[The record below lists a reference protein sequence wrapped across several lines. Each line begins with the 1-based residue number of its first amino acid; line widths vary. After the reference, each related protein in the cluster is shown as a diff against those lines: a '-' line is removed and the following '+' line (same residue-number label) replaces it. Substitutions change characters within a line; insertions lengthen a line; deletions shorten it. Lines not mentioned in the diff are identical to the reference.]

1 MSNPPVT
8 SKDATD
14 NMDTH
19 VLQRTAAHLATRY
32 AGIFTP
38 EMVER
43 YVFESYTTLGRTVKI
58 RTYLAATAGHFAD
71 SRLRALAQS
80 TGHIEHDR
88 PQVLFVCVQNA
99 GRSQLAAALLSK
111 LAGDQV
117 EVRSAG
123 SLPAQEIHPETRQFI
138 EQMGLDAAD
147 AYPKPLTD
155 DVVRAADYVITM
167 GCGDTCPIYP
177 GKTYLDWNVEDPEG
191 KTEAEA
197 HQVLAELETKVN
209 KLWAEITEMPR

>member
-8 SKDATD
+8 AHDDATAK
-14 NMDTH
+14 DTH

-32 AGIFTP
+32 EGIFTP

-43 YVFESYTTLGRTVKI
+43 YVFESYTALGRTAKI

-80 TGHIEHDR
+80 MGRIEHDR

-99 GRSQLAAALLSK
+99 GRSQLAAALLRK
-111 LAGDQV
+111 LAGDGV

-123 SLPAQEIHPETRQFI
+123 SLPAQEIHPETRRLLD
-138 EQMGLDAAD
+138 ELGLDAAD

-191 KTEAEA
+191 KIEAGT
-197 HQVLAELETKVN
+197 HQVLADLETKVN
-209 KLWAEITEMPR
+209 RLWAEISETAR

>member
-1 MSNPPVT
+1 MNITPAASQDT
-8 SKDATD
+8 AT
-14 NMDTH
+14 MDTH
-19 VLQRTAAHLATRY
+19 VLQRTAAHLAARY
-32 AGIFTP
+32 EGIFTP

-43 YVFESYTTLGRTVKI
+43 YVFESYTALGRTAKI
-58 RTYLAATAGHFAD
+58 RTYLAATSGHFAD

-80 TGHIEHDR
+80 MGHIEHDR

-99 GRSQLAAALLSK
+99 GRSQIAAALLSK
-111 LAGDQV
+111 VAGDRV

-123 SLPAQEIHPETRQFI
+123 SLPAQEIHPETRRLLGEI
-138 EQMGLDAAD
+138 GLDPAD

-191 KTEAEA
+191 KTDAET
-197 HQVLAELETKVN
+197 HQVLAALENKVN
-209 KLWAEITEMPR
+209 QLWAEINETAR

>member
-1 MSNPPVT
+1 MNPQPDT
-8 SKDATD
+8 AHNNATD
-14 NMDTH
+14 KDTN
-19 VLQRTAAHLATRY
+19 VLQRIAADLAARY
-32 AGIFTP
+32 EGIFTP

-43 YVFESYTTLGRTVKI
+43 YTFESYTALGRTAKI
-58 RTYLAATAGHFAD
+58 RNYLTTTAGHFAD

-80 TGHIEHDR
+80 MDRIEYNR

-99 GRSQLAAALLSK
+99 GRSQLAAALLTK
-111 LAGDQV
+111 VAGDSV

-123 SLPAQEIHPETRQFI
+123 SLPAQEIHPATARLLTEI
-138 EQMGLDAAD
+138 GLDPAS

-177 GKTYLDWNVEDPEG
+177 GKTYLDWNVENPDG
-191 KTEAEA
+191 KTEAEVD
-197 HQVLAELETKVN
+197 QVMASLEEKVN
-209 KLWAEITEMPR
+209 QLWAKIRETAR

>member
-1 MSNPPVT
+1 MIDTTPKDT
-8 SKDATD
+8 S
-14 NMDTH
+14 
-19 VLQRTAAHLATRY
+19 VLQRTAEQLTERY
-32 AGIFTP
+32 EGVFTP

-43 YVFESYTTLGRTVKI
+43 YVFESYAALGRTAKV
-58 RTYLAATAGHFAD
+58 RTYLATTAGHFAD

-80 TGHIEHDR
+80 MGRIEHDR

-117 EVRSAG
+117 EIRSAG
-123 SLPAQEIHPETRQFI
+123 SLPANDLHPETKQL
-138 EQMGLDAAD
+138 LDSIGVDAD

-177 GKTYLDWNVEDPEG
+177 GKTYLDWDVEDPDG
-191 KTEAEA
+191 KTA
-197 HQVLAELETKVN
+197 AELDRVMSVLDAKVTR
-209 KLWAEITEMPR
+209 LWNEISAPA